1 MHNKRYDQIWKC
13 NRKTTLCYIS
23 PSRDLQMSL
32 AVNVN
37 TYTYYLLCRLLI
49 WFDLDIHKKKKTL
62 IFFWLKMFTCYV
74 IFLNLYLRSV
84 RKVVVTKHTTG
95 YAVSRFH
102 HWASGWDFGKR
113 SGFSE
118 FWRSDQLLSSL
129 QMLEH
134 KSDVYVCNLEES
146 VIQTRYVFLIF

>member
-1 MHNKRYDQIWKC
+1 MTQNV
-13 NRKTTLCYIS
+13 YI
-23 PSRDLQMSL
+23 L
-32 AVNVN
+32 
-37 TYTYYLLCRLLI
+37 
-49 WFDLDIHKKKKTL
+49 
-62 IFFWLKMFTCYV
+62 
-74 IFLNLYLRSV
+74 IFLNLYLRPV
-84 RKVVVTKHTTG
+84 RKVAVTKHTSG

-129 QMLEH
+129 QMLEL

-146 VIQTRYVFLIF
+146 VIQTRYIFMIFTTYLEIWVVGTTTNLVLVQTANLEVDLLTLKYPKN